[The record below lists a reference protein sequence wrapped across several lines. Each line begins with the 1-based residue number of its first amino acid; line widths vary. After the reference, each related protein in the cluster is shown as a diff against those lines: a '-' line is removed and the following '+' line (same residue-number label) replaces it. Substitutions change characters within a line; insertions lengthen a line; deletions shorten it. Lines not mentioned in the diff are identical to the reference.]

1 MSEPT
6 STASGAD
13 LARMALAAARANA
26 KHTPA
31 PAAKKTRRGP
41 RPARGEGRDPQGLGA
56 ILGRL
61 QTEQGWGAGINGG
74 NLLDQWT
81 TIAPTEL
88 AATVQAVAY
97 DLDRG
102 ILELRPAS
110 PAYATQIRIF
120 QQQLITH
127 LNRQLG
133 KPAVRTIRV
142 LAPGGDHQPTAD
154 APDLETPAVPAGPVK
169 TRDTAHPG
177 YQATLALALEH
188 RGHHERV
195 DPYEEQARTRQE
207 AALRAGRQPEGEHRE
222 AVWETDRLESAHTA
236 DREAV
241 RQAAIARAR
250 RERAG
255 HTEPRRLFG
264 AA

>member
-1 MSEPT
+1 MSETPA
-6 STASGAD
+6 ASGAD

-26 KHTPA
+26 KHTPT
-31 PAAKKTRRGP
+31 PAVKKTRRGP

-56 ILGRL
+56 VLGRL
-61 QTEQGWGAGINGG
+61 QAEQGWDAGLNGG
-74 NLLDQWT
+74 NLLDQWA

-97 DLDRG
+97 DPDRG

-110 PAYATQIRIF
+110 PAYATQIRLF
-120 QQQLITH
+120 QQHLVAH

-133 KPAVRTIRV
+133 KSAVRAIRV
-142 LAPGGDHQPTAD
+142 LAPGGDHQAD
-154 APDLETPAVPAGPVK
+154 SAAADPDTTAVPAGPVK

-177 YQATLALALEH
+177 YRATLALALEH
-188 RGHHERV
+188 RGRHERV
-195 DPYEEQARTRQE
+195 DPYEEQARARQE

-222 AVWETDRLESAHTA
+222 AVWETDRLKSARV
-236 DREAV
+236 DQGEAV

-250 RERAG
+250 REKAG
-255 HTEPRRLFG
+255 GTEPRRLFG

>member
-1 MSEPT
+1 MTEQ
-6 STASGAD
+6 ASGAD

-31 PAAKKTRRGP
+31 PTKQTRRTP
-41 RPARGEGRDPQGLGA
+41 RPARGEGRDPQGLGT

-61 QTEQGWGAGINGG
+61 TDEQGWDTALDGG
-74 NLLDQWT
+74 NLLDQWP

-88 AATVQAVAY
+88 ATHVQAVAY
-97 DLDRG
+97 DPDRG

-110 PAYATQIRIF
+110 PAYATQIRLF
-120 QQQLITH
+120 QQQLVAH

-133 KPAVRTIRV
+133 KPAVRSIRV
-142 LAPGGDHQPTAD
+142 LTPGADLRPTAD
-154 APDLETPAVPAGPVK
+154 TPDAEQPAAPARPVK

-177 YQATLALALEH
+177 YRATLALALEH
-188 RGHHERV
+188 RGRHDRV
-195 DPYEEQARTRQE
+195 NRYEAEARTRQE
-207 AALRAGRQPEGEHRE
+207 AALRAGRQPEPEHRE
-222 AVWETDRLESAHTA
+222 AVWEVDRLKAAKVDEQ
-236 DREAV
+236 EAV

-250 RERAG
+250 HERASA
-255 HTEPRRLFG
+255 TEPRRLFG

>member
-1 MSEPT
+1 MTEQ
-6 STASGAD
+6 ASGAD

-31 PAAKKTRRGP
+31 PAKKTRRTT

-56 ILGRL
+56 VLGRL
-61 QTEQGWGAGINGG
+61 QAEQGWDTALDGG
-74 NLLDQWT
+74 NLLDQWA

-97 DLDRG
+97 DPDRG

-110 PAYATQIRIF
+110 PAYATQIRLF
-120 QQQLITH
+120 QQQLVAH

-142 LAPGGDHQPTAD
+142 LTPGSDHRPTTE
-154 APDLETPAVPAGPVK
+154 APDPEQPAPAGPVK

-177 YQATLALALEH
+177 YRATLALALEH
-188 RGHHERV
+188 RGRHDRV
-195 DPYEEQARTRQE
+195 NRYEAEARARQE
-207 AALRAGRQPEGEHRE
+207 AALRASRQPEEDHHE
-222 AVWETDRLESAHTA
+222 AVWEIDHLKAAQVDE
-236 DREAV
+236 REAV
-241 RQAAIARAR
+241 RQAAIARVR
-250 RERAG
+250 HERAG
-255 HTEPRRLFG
+255 GTEPRRLFG

>member
-1 MSEPT
+1 MTDSLP
-6 STASGAD
+6 ASGAD

-26 KHTPA
+26 KTTPT

-41 RPARGEGRDPQGLGA
+41 RPARGEGRDPQGLGT

-61 QTEQGWGAGINGG
+61 QAEQGWDAGLNGG
-74 NLLDQWT
+74 NLLDQWAI
-81 TIAPTEL
+81 IAPTEL
-88 AATVQAVAY
+88 ASHVQAVAY
-97 DLDRG
+97 DPDRG

-110 PAYATQIRIF
+110 PAYATQIRLF

-133 KPAVRTIRV
+133 KPAVRAIRV
-142 LAPGGDHQPTAD
+142 LTPGGDHQPTAD
-154 APDLETPAVPAGPVK
+154 APDLEQPAIPAGPVK

-177 YQATLALALEH
+177 YRHTLALALEH
-188 RGHHERV
+188 RTTHERV
-195 DPYEEQARTRQE
+195 DRYEAEARARQE
-207 AALRAGRQPEGEHRE
+207 AALRASRQSESEHRE
-222 AVWETDRLESAHTA
+222 AVWETDRLKTA
-236 DREAV
+236 ARVDQAEAV

-250 RERAG
+250 HERAG
-255 HTEPRRLFG
+255 GTEPRRLFG

>member
-1 MSEPT
+1 MSETPA
-6 STASGAD
+6 ASGAD

-31 PAAKKTRRGP
+31 PAKKTRRGC
-41 RPARGEGRDPQGLGA
+41 RPARGEGRDPQGLGT

-61 QTEQGWGAGINGG
+61 QAEQGWDAGLNGG
-74 NLLDQWT
+74 NLLDQWA

-88 AATVQAVAY
+88 SATVQAVAY
-97 DLDRG
+97 DPDRG

-110 PAYATQIRIF
+110 PAYATQIRLF
-120 QQQLITH
+120 QQQLAAH

-142 LAPGGDHQPTAD
+142 LAPGGDHQSTVDTAD
-154 APDLETPAVPAGPVK
+154 LEQPAVPAGPVK

-177 YQATLALALEH
+177 YRATLALALEH
-188 RGHHERV
+188 RGHHQRV
-195 DPYEEQARTRQE
+195 DPYEAEARARQE
-207 AALRAGRQPEGEHRE
+207 AALRASRQPETEHRE
-222 AVWETDRLESAHTA
+222 AVWETDRLETA
-236 DREAV
+236 RVDQAEAV

-250 RERAG
+250 REKAG
-255 HTEPRRLFG
+255 TSEPRRLFG

>member
-6 STASGAD
+6 STASGVD
-13 LARMALAAARANA
+13 LARMALAAARATA
-26 KHTPA
+26 KTAPA
-31 PAAKKTRRGP
+31 PARKTRRGP
-41 RPARGEGRDPQGLGA
+41 RPARGEGRDPQGLAA
-56 ILGRL
+56 ILGKL
-61 QTEQGWGAGINGG
+61 TETQGWDAGLNGG
-74 NLLDQWT
+74 NLLDQWA

-88 AATVQAVAY
+88 ATTVQAVAY
-97 DLDRG
+97 DPERG

-110 PAYATQIRIF
+110 PAYATQIRLF

-154 APDLETPAVPAGPVK
+154 APDLETTAVPAGPVK

-207 AALRAGRQPEGEHRE
+207 AALRAGRQHETEHRE
-222 AVWETDRLESAHTA
+222 AVWETGRLESARTA

-250 RERAG
+250 REKAG
-255 HTEPRRLFG
+255 HAEPRRLFG

>member
-1 MSEPT
+1 MTEQ
-6 STASGAD
+6 ASGAD

-56 ILGRL
+56 VLGRL
-61 QTEQGWGAGINGG
+61 QAEQGWDAGLNGG
-74 NLLDQWT
+74 NLLDQWA

-88 AATVQAVAY
+88 ATTVQAVAY
-97 DLDRG
+97 DPERG

-110 PAYATQIRIF
+110 PAYATQIRLF
-120 QQQLITH
+120 QQQLVAH

-133 KPAVRTIRV
+133 KPAVRSIRV
-142 LAPGGDHQPTAD
+142 LAPGGDHQPGPAD
-154 APDLETPAVPAGPVK
+154 SEPEQPAPPPAGPVK

-177 YQATLALALEH
+177 YQHTLALALEH
-188 RGHHERV
+188 RTSHERT
-195 DPYEEQARTRQE
+195 DPYEAEARTRQE
-207 AALRAGRQPEGEHRE
+207 AALRASRQPEGEHRE
-222 AVWETDRLESAHTA
+222 AVWETNRLESARVDQA
-236 DREAV
+236 EAV

-250 RERAG
+250 REKAS
-255 HTEPRRLFG
+255 TSEPRRIFG

>member
-1 MSEPT
+1 MIETPA
-6 STASGAD
+6 ASGAD

-31 PAAKKTRRGP
+31 PAARKTRRGP
-41 RPARGEGRDPQGLGA
+41 RPARGEGRDPQGLST
-56 ILGRL
+56 ILDRL
-61 QTEQGWGAGINGG
+61 QAEQGWDAGLNGG
-74 NLLDQWT
+74 NLLDQWA

-97 DLDRG
+97 DPERG

-110 PAYATQIRIF
+110 PAYATQIRLF
-120 QQQLITH
+120 QQQLAAH
-127 LNRQLG
+127 LNRALG
-133 KPAVRTIRV
+133 RPAVRSIRV

-154 APDLETPAVPAGPVK
+154 TPEPETPAVPVGPVK

-188 RGHHERV
+188 RGHHERI
-195 DPYEEQARTRQE
+195 DPYEEQARARQE
-207 AALRAGRQPEGEHRE
+207 AALRAGRQPEGENRD
-222 AVWETDRLESAHTA
+222 AVWETDRLESARVDQA
-236 DREAV
+236 EAV
-241 RQAAIARAR
+241 RQVAIARAR
-250 RERAG
+250 HERAEG
-255 HTEPRRLFG
+255 TEPRRIFG

>member
-1 MSEPT
+1 MTEQ
-6 STASGAD
+6 ASGAD

-26 KHTPA
+26 KTAPA
-31 PAAKKTRRGP
+31 PTKKTRRTL

-61 QTEQGWGAGINGG
+61 TAEQGWDTALDGG
-74 NLLDQWT
+74 NLLDQWP

-88 AATVQAVAY
+88 ATHVQAVAY
-97 DLDRG
+97 DPARG

-110 PAYATQIRIF
+110 PAYATQIRLF
-120 QQQLITH
+120 QQQLVAH

-142 LAPGGDHQPTAD
+142 LAPGGDHRPTAEALD
-154 APDLETPAVPAGPVK
+154 PEQHPVPAGPVK

-177 YQATLALALEH
+177 YRATLALALEH
-188 RGHHERV
+188 RGRHDRV
-195 DPYEEQARTRQE
+195 NRYEAEARARQE
-207 AALRAGRQPEGEHRE
+207 AALRAGRQPEPEHHE
-222 AVWETDRLESAHTA
+222 AVWEIDRFKVAQA
-236 DREAV
+236 DEQEAV

-250 RERAG
+250 HERAG
-255 HTEPRRLFG
+255 GTMPRNAFD

>member
-1 MSEPT
+1 MTETPA
-6 STASGAD
+6 ASGAD

-26 KHTPA
+26 KTAPA

-41 RPARGEGRDPQGLGA
+41 RPARGEGRDPQGLA
-56 ILGRL
+56 TILGKL
-61 QTEQGWGAGINGG
+61 QAEQGWDAGLNGG
-74 NLLDQWT
+74 NLLDQWA

-97 DLDRG
+97 DPERG
-102 ILELRPAS
+102 ILELRSSS
-110 PAYATQIRIF
+110 PAYATQIRLF
-120 QQQLITH
+120 QQQLVAH

-133 KPAVRTIRV
+133 KPAVRRIRV

-154 APDLETPAVPAGPVK
+154 TPDLEQPAAPAGPAK

-177 YQATLALALEH
+177 YQHTLALALEH
-188 RGHHERV
+188 RGRHERV
-195 DPYEEQARTRQE
+195 DPYEAEARARQE
-207 AALRAGRQPEGEHRE
+207 AALRAGRQPECDHRE
-222 AVWETDRLESAHTA
+222 AVWETDRLETA
-236 DREAV
+236 RVDQAEAV

-250 RERAG
+250 REKAG
-255 HTEPRRLFG
+255 TSEPRRLFG